1 MIHPWL
7 QTDWQALLAL
17 GERVPHALLL
27 TGQAG
32 LGKRALAEAF
42 AARLLCASPR
52 ADGMACEA
60 CAPCRLRLVGT
71 HPDLLHL
78 VPGGLAQVGAGE
90 DGDSELG
97 PTSGG
102 SAFILIEQMRDL
114 LARLEMTAHQGARR
128 VVVVDPAEAMQAVA
142 ANALLKVLEEPSPGV
157 VFLLVASS
165 PRQVL
170 PTIRSRCRLWPVSRP
185 ASDDTATGE
194 AAALLALC
202 GGAPLAARRLAEQG
216 GDALLARFVK
226 DVNSLGTLDPLV
238 LAEQW
243 GAWLKSREAL
253 AAGFAL
259 PQLVDWLQRWL
270 SDLLRVRL
278 GGDPHFFP
286 GCGAEMQR
294 RVRACAPVRLAD
306 GYASLLE
313 MRRAARHPLNAQSF
327 LEDLLLRYARA
338 VT

>member
-17 GERVPHALLL
+17 GERVPHAQLLS
-27 TGQAG
+27 GQAG

-60 CAPCRLRLVGT
+60 CAPCRLRLAGT